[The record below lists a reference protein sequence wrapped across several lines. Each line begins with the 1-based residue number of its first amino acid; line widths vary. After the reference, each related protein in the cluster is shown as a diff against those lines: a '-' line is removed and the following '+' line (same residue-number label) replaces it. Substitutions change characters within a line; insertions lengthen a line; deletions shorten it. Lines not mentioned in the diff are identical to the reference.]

1 MKISVAEWIY
11 LDDQGI
17 CSAEH
22 LMEISG
28 LSDTELGDLIDTGV
42 IPAVDDTAQVKSF
55 ALRHVVTAKIARKL
69 RDDFE
74 LDLQGLTLAMTL
86 VRRIESLESALKDA
100 KIHLDRTIAN
110 R

>member
-11 LDDQGI
+11 LDNQGI

-28 LSDTELGDLIDTGV
+28 LSHTELGDLIDTGV
-42 IPAVDDTAQVKSF
+42 IPALDDTATIKSF
-55 ALRHVVTAKIARKL
+55 ALRHVVTAKTARTL

-86 VRRIESLESALKDA
+86 LRRIESLESALKNA
-100 KIHLDRTIAN
+100 RIHLDRTISDL
-110 R
+110 